1 MTTYQLEFSRKADK
15 QLENLDRELQL
26 QIATAID
33 VLRDEPRP
41 FGSRKLKGAKDLY
54 RLRIRDY
61 RVVYQIQDKK
71 LLVLI
76 VKIKHRRE
84 VYR

>member
-1 MTTYQLEFSRKADK
+1 MTYQIEFSRQADK
-15 QLENLDRELQL
+15 QLEALDQDLRL
-26 QIATAID
+26 QINEVID
-33 VLRDEPRP
+33 AMREEPRP
-41 FGSRKLKGAKDLY
+41 SSCRKLKGTKDLY

-61 RVVYQIQDKK
+61 RVVYQVQDKK